1 MHGTDSL
8 PSFETRPSAAPQDE
22 VTIAGEAAEPHPGS
36 PTAIRPSPCREGCCA
51 VTSLAKSPAGLRPLL
66 LSDTPLLAEIFR
78 ASIAELTTDD
88 YSEAQQAAWMASAG
102 DEAAFGARLAGEL
115 TLVATIDGAAVGFAA
130 LKGADVIDMLYV
142 HPAVAGQGIGAQLC
156 DALEK
161 LAAARGATKLAADA
175 SDTALGFFT
184 RRGFVPQ
191 RRNSV
196 PRDDEWLANTTVQ
209 KTLSA
214 AHGTT
219 P

>member
-1 MHGTDSL
+1 MTS
-8 PSFETRPSAAPQDE
+8 
-22 VTIAGEAAEPHPGS
+22 PH
-36 PTAIRPSPCREGCCA
+36 
-51 VTSLAKSPAGLRPLL
+51 KSPAGLRPFLP
-66 LSDTPLLAEIFR
+66 SDTPLLAEIFR

-102 DEAAFGARLAGEL
+102 DEAAFGARLASEL

-130 LKGADVIDMLYV
+130 LKGTDVLDMLYV
-142 HPAVAGQGIGAQLC
+142 HPAVAGQGIGAMLC

-161 LAAARGATKLAADA
+161 LAAARGATRLTADA
-175 SDTALGFFT
+175 SDTALGFFS

-209 KTLSA
+209 KTLPAQRS
-214 AHGTT
+214 T

>member
-1 MHGTDSL
+1 MT
-8 PSFETRPSAAPQDE
+8 SA
-22 VTIAGEAAEPHPGS
+22 V
-36 PTAIRPSPCREGCCA
+36 
-51 VTSLAKSPAGLRPLL
+51 KSPAGLRPFLA
-66 LSDTPLLAEIFR
+66 SDGRLLAEIFR

-142 HPAVAGQGIGAQLC
+142 HPAVAGQGVGAQLC

-161 LAAARGATKLAADA
+161 LAAARGATKLSADV

-184 RRGFVPQ
+184 RPGFAPQ

-196 PRDDEWLANTTVQ
+196 RLADQWLANPP
-209 KTLSA
+209 
-214 AHGTT
+214 G
-219 P
+219 

>member
-1 MHGTDSL
+1 
-8 PSFETRPSAAPQDE
+8 
-22 VTIAGEAAEPHPGS
+22 
-36 PTAIRPSPCREGCCA
+36 

-161 LAAARGATKLAADA
+161 LAAARGATKLTADA

-191 RRNSV
+191 QRNSV

-214 AHGTT
+214 APGST